1 VLDTSEAGHA
11 KDRQRWFFNICKPL
25 KRWFLT
31 TWIWHFIVV
40 SWWIQPSQLFFSQ
53 IHRDL
58 YAWGSAVGK
67 WSNVAIENHNFQ
79 SVNYHISSINEPFFS
94 GKNIKIMKLHIDIQ
108 PPCLVRAFSSQPCL
122 ITRRYPH
129 NTIWNPMKFHYIPI
143 VVGEISLNPM
153 KSIWLNCL
161 NLTTPPKKSNPYFW
175 WLNPTV
181 SLLFP
186 PLFRPISQWPWHV
199 PQSSSARAVNPIPMS
214 WQPAEPAGSWLR
226 VGCLGLFRG
235 TLW

>member
-1 VLDTSEAGHA
+1 MWILPPSAGPVYDIKKLMIIQWIYSPVIKCGNWTSTIYLD
-11 KDRQRWFFNICKPL
+11 WL
-25 KRWFLT
+25 
-31 TWIWHFIVV
+31 
-40 SWWIQPSQLFFSQ
+40 
-53 IHRDL
+53 
-58 YAWGSAVGK
+58 
-67 WSNVAIENHNFQ
+67 
-79 SVNYHISSINEPFFS
+79 IS
-94 GKNIKIMKLHIDIQ
+94 HDIQ